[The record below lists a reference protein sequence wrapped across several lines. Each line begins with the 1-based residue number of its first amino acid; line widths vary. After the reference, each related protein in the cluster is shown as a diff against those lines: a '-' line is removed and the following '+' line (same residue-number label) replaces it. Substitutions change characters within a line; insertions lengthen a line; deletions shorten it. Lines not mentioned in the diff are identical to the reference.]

1 MLNNLQKLSTAVI
14 VLGLIWAID
23 CLAQPRVDPSRKL
36 ELTLRP
42 WGFEAPEFRLK
53 PGRWQLTV
61 KNRVGLKQL
70 SMRIE
75 REAGPSVSAAVL
87 KDEMVDRGQKL
98 SWDHEL
104 DLTPGTYLLQE
115 ITHPRW
121 RCRIIIAP

>member
-1 MLNNLQKLSTAVI
+1 MLNNLAKLTTVAI
-14 VLGLIWAID
+14 VFALTWAID
-23 CLAQPRVDPSRKL
+23 GAAQPRVETPRKL

-75 REAGPSVSAAVL
+75 REAGPSMSAAVL
-87 KDEMVDRGQKL
+87 KDEIVDRGQKL